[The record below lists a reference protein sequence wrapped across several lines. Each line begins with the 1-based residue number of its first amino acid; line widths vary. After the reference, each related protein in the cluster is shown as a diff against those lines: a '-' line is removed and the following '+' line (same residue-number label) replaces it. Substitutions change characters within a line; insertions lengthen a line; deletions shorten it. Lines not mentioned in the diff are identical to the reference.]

1 MWVIEEYYTNRTPVS
16 HRIAADVLSPA
27 REYDNT
33 DISADT
39 IVRLR
44 WSYPLLLKGHPHMLG
59 VLTRGFL
66 VYWPF

>member
-1 MWVIEEYYTNRTPVS
+1 MCHTVPIWVTKGVPADRNQPKMWVTAEHQTNRTPVS

-27 REYDNT
+27 REYDNS

-44 WSYPLLLKGHPHMLG
+44 
-59 VLTRGFL
+59 
-66 VYWPF
+66 